1 MCLYFLLFLSF
12 VHWPLLRL
20 DVSFIIWYHF
30 IIYYSFYSILF
41 CFISFY
47 SILFIFLFHL
57 KFHFVS
63 FNFIL
68 LYIISFYFRGK
79 IWKSGTPSPLI
90 ILRPPPFGL
99 FPLFWDILF
108 VNSFPNLEKTEC
120 DTAQSRSLKYFIQSG
135 HLCQYSWSFPNCY
148 MPTTADYNVGTHANL
163 LIPELCYVC
172 TQILYT
178 GPRLYITHVLYC
190 IVVQK
195 FLSDRSEHRIHPG
208 DTTHTPHRNF

>member
-90 ILRPPPFGL
+90 ILGPPPLDFSHFFGTFCL
-99 FPLFWDILF
+99 WTASLTLRKLSVILLSHA
-108 VNSFPNLEKTEC
+108 VWNISYKV
-120 DTAQSRSLKYFIQSG
+120 DTCANIPDLSLIVI
-135 HLCQYSWSFPNCY
+135 C
-148 MPTTADYNVGTHANL
+148 
-163 LIPELCYVC
+163 
-172 TQILYT
+172 
-178 GPRLYITHVLYC
+178 PRLQTTMLALMPIYL
-190 IVVQK
+190 
-195 FLSDRSEHRIHPG
+195 FLSCVMCVHKYCTLAHG
-208 DTTHTPHRNF
+208 CTLHMYCTV